1 MPRQK
6 KTEEPVSKPIFALR
20 PPKRPALPRHT
31 VAAKSETIQ
40 AMDAY
45 IKWAAGELGIPY
57 EEAQAQMLE
66 VAVSDLIGKDQA
78 YKAHQK
84 AQAGTAKGDQD

>member
-6 KTEEPVSKPIFALR
+6 KAEVAGKPIFALR

-40 AMDAY
+40 EMDAY
-45 IKWAAGELGIPY
+45 IQWAAGELGITY

-66 VAVSDLIGKDQA
+66 VAISNLIGKDHA
-78 YKAHQK
+78 YKAHLKSK
-84 AQAGTAKGDQD
+84 AQSGKGEQV